1 MEEFDWVGSE
11 EHFVDR
17 PDIWKMQKM
26 AIGRFGGNSAAG
38 QTKNE
43 DACLAWANPEEDWE
57 LAMIMDAHDTAES
70 AEVVMEQFLAHQEEI
85 RSFLS
90 MDVSFEFFQS
100 LEALLLRIFRQKDF
114 LVTCREIQGETACLI
129 TIRKGKHLYWFSVGD
144 CLLYLFHPELAA
156 MGQYQLN
163 QRHFYEWIGRNN
175 SFAQAVP
182 SFSSGLRELRQ
193 GRNQILLAT
202 DGLTEC
208 PGEPYAEPAIIY
220 DQFDGINEETGI
232 RNLLET
238 VQQQGV
244 RDSVTLVTWTVE
256 VAEKSLYASNQ
267 QTVTK
272 EDSWGVE

>member
-11 EHFVDR
+11 EHFVDQ

-26 AIGRFGGNSAAG
+26 TIGRFGGNSAAG

-43 DACLAWANPEEDWE
+43 DACLAWAHPEEDWE

-85 RSFLS
+85 KSFLS

-114 LVTCREIQGETACLI
+114 LATCREIQGETACLI

-144 CLLYLFHPELAA
+144 CLLYLFHTELAA

-175 SFAQAVP
+175 SFAQPVP

-208 PGEPYAEPAIIY
+208 PGEPYAKPVNIHN
-220 DQFDGINEETGI
+220 QFDGINEETGI
-232 RNLLET
+232 QKLLET
-238 VQQQGV
+238 VEQQGV
-244 RDSVTLVTWTVE
+244 RDSVTLVTWTVD
-256 VAEKSLYASNQ
+256 VAEKPLYASNQ
-267 QTVTK
+267 QTVTQ
-272 EDSWGVE
+272 EDSWGAE

>member
-11 EHFVDR
+11 EHFVDQ
-17 PDIWKMQKM
+17 PDLWKMRKM
-26 AIGRFGGNSAAG
+26 TVGRFGGNSAAG

-43 DACLAWANPEEDWE
+43 DACLAWENAEEDWE
-57 LAMIMDAHDTAES
+57 FAMIMDAHDTAES
-70 AEVVMEQFLAHQEEI
+70 AEVVMEQVLAHQEEI
-85 RSFLS
+85 KGFLK

-114 LVTCREIQGETACLI
+114 LATCREIQGETACLI
-129 TIRKGKHLYWFSVGD
+129 AIRKGKHLYWFSVGD

-175 SFAQAVP
+175 SFDQPVP

-193 GRNQILLAT
+193 GANQILLAT

-208 PGEPYAEPAIIY
+208 PGEPYSEAVDIY
-220 DQFDGINEETGI
+220 REFEGGNEETGLL
-232 RNLLET
+232 NLLAT
-238 VQQQGV
+238 VQEKGV
-244 RDSVTLVTWTVE
+244 RDSVTVISWTVE
-256 VAEKSLYASNQ
+256 IAERPLYASNQ

-272 EDSWGVE
+272 EDSWHAE

>member
-11 EHFVDR
+11 EHFVDQ
-17 PDIWKMQKM
+17 PDLWKVGK
-26 AIGRFGGNSAAG
+26 ISVGRFGGNSAAG

-43 DACLAWANPEEDWE
+43 DACLAWANSEEDWE

-70 AEVVMEQFLAHQEEI
+70 AEVVREQFLAHQEEI
-85 RSFLS
+85 KSFLT

-114 LVTCREIQGETACLI
+114 LAICREIQGETACLI

-175 SFAQAVP
+175 SFAQPVP

-193 GRNQILLAT
+193 GHNRILLAT

-208 PGEPYAEPAIIY
+208 PGEPFDAPVNIC
-220 DQFDGINEETGI
+220 DQFDEANEESGI
-232 RNLLET
+232 RSLLET
-238 VQQQGV
+238 VQHHGV
-244 RDSVTLVTWTVE
+244 RDSVTLVAWTVE
-256 VAEKSLYASNQ
+256 IEEKPLYASNQ
-267 QTVTK
+267 
-272 EDSWGVE
+272 

>member
-11 EHFVDR
+11 EHFVDQL
-17 PDIWKMQKM
+17 DVWKMQKVTV
-26 AIGRFGGNSAAG
+26 GRFGGNLSAG

-43 DACLAWANPEEDWE
+43 DACLAWENPAEDWE
-57 LAMIMDAHDTAES
+57 LAMIMDAHNTAES
-70 AEVVMEQFLAHQEEI
+70 AEAVMEQFLAHQEEI
-85 RSFLS
+85 KGFLT

-114 LVTCREIQGETACLI
+114 LATCREIQGETACLI
-129 TIRKGKHLYWFSVGD
+129 AIRKGKHLYWFSVGD

-163 QRHFYEWIGRNN
+163 QRHFYEWIGQMN
-175 SFAQAVP
+175 SFDQPVP

-193 GRNQILLAT
+193 GRNHIMLAT

-208 PGEPYAEPAIIY
+208 PGEPYKEAVNIFREFEEA
-220 DQFDGINEETGI
+220 DGENGI
-232 RNLLET
+232 RTLLKT
-238 VQQQGV
+238 VQKNGV
-244 RDSVTLVTWTVE
+244 RDSLTLVSWMVDI
-256 VAEKSLYASNQ
+256 AEKPLYASNQ

-272 EDSWGVE
+272 GDS

>member
-11 EHFVDR
+11 EHFVDQ
-17 PDIWKMQKM
+17 PDLWRMRKMT
-26 AIGRFGGNSAAG
+26 IGRFGGNSAAG

-43 DACLAWANPEEDWE
+43 DACLAWEHAEEDWE

-70 AEVVMEQFLAHQEEI
+70 AEAVMEQFLAHQEEI
-85 RSFLS
+85 KGFLT

-114 LVTCREIQGETACLI
+114 LAACREIEGETACLI
-129 TIRKGKHLYWFSVGD
+129 AIRKGKHLYWFSVGD
-144 CLLYLFHPELAA
+144 CLLYLHHPELAA
-156 MGQYQLN
+156 MGQFQLN

-175 SFAQAVP
+175 SFDQPVP

-193 GRNQILLAT
+193 GSNHILLAT

-208 PGEPYAEPAIIY
+208 PGEPYAKPDKIFTE
-220 DQFDGINEETGI
+220 FDEMNEEAA
-232 RNLLET
+232 LQKMLER
-238 VQQQGV
+238 VQQHGV
-244 RDSVTLVTWTVE
+244 RDSVTFISWRIE
-256 VAEKSLYASNQ
+256 VAEKPLYASNQ

-272 EDSWGVE
+272 EESWDAE